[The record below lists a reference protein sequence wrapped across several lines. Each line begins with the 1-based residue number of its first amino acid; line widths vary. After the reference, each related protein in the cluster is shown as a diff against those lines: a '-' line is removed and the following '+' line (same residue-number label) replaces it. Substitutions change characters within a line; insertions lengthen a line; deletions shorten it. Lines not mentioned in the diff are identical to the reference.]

1 MSGSLLRKD
10 AAAAA
15 APRAAAA
22 AAKEAGYWGRG
33 PGNTIQQQ
41 PHTML
46 LLLPHRK
53 LGSGWGSGS
62 WSQVAAAAQDAAAA
76 VRESGVKS
84 KISDRNSNFVGLRYA
99 LDTIS
104 TSDEDQPVSSDLS
117 GYSACLRVNKLLR

>member
-33 PGNTIQQQ
+33 PGNTMQQQ
-41 PHTML
+41 PHTM

-84 KISDRNSNFVGLRYA
+84 KISDTNSNFVGLRYA

-104 TSDEDQPVSSDLS
+104 TSDEDQPVNSDLS